1 MAATKLLLIQDV
13 EDLGRSG
20 EIVSVKPGYARNKLL
35 PCGAAVMADKKAL
48 RMQAR
53 LQEHRAQK
61 AIADKAD
68 SEALKS
74 KIDAFEGIITVV
86 KVDHEG
92 HMYGSVTALDIV
104 HLLEQ
109 QASIQVEKRCVQLKH
124 AIKDTGEFTIHL
136 KLNEG
141 VTADVKLT
149 IEPEQAQGS
158 NAPAKA

>member
-1 MAATKLLLIQDV
+1 MAATKLLLVEDV

-35 PCGAAVMADKKAL
+35 PSGAAVLADKKAL

-53 LQEHRAQK
+53 LQEEREKK

-68 SEALKS
+68 AEKLKA
-74 KIDAFEGIITVV
+74 KLEEFAGLTTIV

-104 HLLEQ
+104 HLLKEQ
-109 QASIQVEKRCVQLKH
+109 GAFEIEKRFIQLKH
-124 AIKDTGEFTIHL
+124 AIKEVGEYTIHL

-149 IEPEQAQGS
+149 IEAEEVLGS
-158 NAPAKA
+158 ASKA